1 MFPFPSSSQ
10 ITATLSLFFLCLS
23 KQNTLPQNTQP
34 KINKDPKDKD
44 MKSSHTHT
52 HTHTHTQTHTPIK
65 KKNQTM
71 ESILCWLSIPGHGA
85 FPEVWL
91 IYAQ

>member
-52 HTHTHTQTHTPIK
+52 HTHTHTNTHTNK
-65 KKNQTM
+65 KQKSN
-71 ESILCWLSIPGHGA
+71 HGVHFMLA
-85 FPEVWL
+85 KYSWAWGLP
-91 IYAQ
+91 